1 MRSHVLHT
9 HMYIYIYPDSVPPQS
24 LPPTYEA
31 HLDGLPGF
39 TATVDYS
46 VTAIASKTKN
56 IKLGIGVTCV
66 SLSLSLSL
74 SLYLSISVLSRPL
87 LCPLPC

>member
-1 MRSHVLHT
+1 
-9 HMYIYIYPDSVPPQS
+9 MYIYIYPDSVPPQA

-31 HLDGLPGF
+31 HLEGLPGF
-39 TATVDYS
+39 NAAVEYS

-66 SLSLSLSL
+66 SLSPSLSL
-74 SLYLSISVLSRPL
+74 GFLVPFFALSRAEAQAWNF
-87 LCPLPC
+87 C